1 MPVSTAKRGTRSPIG
16 KTAPQI
22 VKKTLP
28 RAKLTQIKDAFL
40 ENARLRT
47 LIENAQRALIE
58 NDERMLQ
65 LTSASTP
72 DGEQSAR
79 ADGSKRAARKQSA
92 AKKVGTGT
100 RRARLGLPYRRSR
113 EEHLALDAVRP
124 LTRNVRQVHGQEPES
139 TSLLDALC
147 DVFHES
153 LLVLLTPKAL
163 ILLSMVSRKGRE
175 LVDDCPKNISTS
187 LW

>member
-1 MPVSTAKRGTRSPIG
+1 MAVSTAKRGTRSPIG

-92 AKKVGTGT
+92 AKKVGTRRKTGT
-100 RRARLGLPYRRSR
+100 AVQALARGAHRDDRAVYCSF
-113 EEHLALDAVRP
+113 
-124 LTRNVRQVHGQEPES
+124 QKQ
-139 TSLLDALC
+139 TS
-147 DVFHES
+147 
-153 LLVLLTPKAL
+153 
-163 ILLSMVSRKGRE
+163 
-175 LVDDCPKNISTS
+175 
-187 LW
+187 

>member
-1 MPVSTAKRGTRSPIG
+1 
-16 KTAPQI
+16 
-22 VKKTLP
+22 
-28 RAKLTQIKDAFL
+28 
-40 ENARLRT
+40 
-47 LIENAQRALIE
+47 
-58 NDERMLQ
+58 MLQ

-92 AKKVGTGT
+92 AKKVGT
-100 RRARLGLPYRRSR
+100 RCARLGLPYRRSR
-113 EEHLALDAVRP
+113 DEEHLALDAVHP
-124 LTRNVRQVHGQEPES
+124 LTRNLRQVHGQEPES

-153 LLVLLTPKAL
+153 LLVLLTPKSL